1 LGPFKTKLYEI
12 CTEVASEFQGW
23 SFVSG
28 TFKNKSLKHST
39 LMLSPG
45 FHIIADN
52 TPLQPALFVQH
63 RRSMA
68 LFKRLNGYELATSM
82 VIFQTIPQLLHHTP
96 EPLRL
101 ICSIVADKQLQFRLV
116 PPSEKTRDSFVD
128 ITEARSVLRA
138 NLADGIALFEQLY
151 DFSSEEN
158 FLRNLPPR
166 YTTRSEKSPYDE
178 FERQKGVMVCI
189 VRALLGDFDFVHQ
202 YRDDTY
208 QTIFPKRV
216 TELDN
221 LIAALPELRSQYS
234 KTS

>member
-1 LGPFKTKLYEI
+1 MGPFKTKLYEI
-12 CTEVASEFQGW
+12 CTEVASEFRGW

-28 TFKNKSLKHST
+28 VFKNKSLKHST

-45 FHIIADN
+45 FYIIADN
-52 TPLQPALFVQH
+52 TPLQPALVVQH

-68 LFKRLNGYELATSM
+68 LFKRLNGYELATSI
-82 VIFQTIPQLLHHTP
+82 VNFQKIPQLLHHTP
-96 EPLRL
+96 EPVRL
-101 ICSIVADKQLQFRLV
+101 CCSIVADKQLQFRLV
-116 PPSEKTRDSFVD
+116 PPSEQTRDSFVD
-128 ITEARSVLRA
+128 ITEVRPVLRA
-138 NLADGIALFEQLY
+138 NLADGIALFERLY

-166 YTTRSEKSPYDE
+166 YTPRSEKIPYDE
-178 FERQKGVMVCI
+178 FEQQKGVMMCI
-189 VRALLGDFDFVHQ
+189 VRALLGDFDFVHR

-221 LIAALPELRSQYS
+221 LIAALPELKKQYS
-234 KTS
+234 RAS